1 MSNKIEMLA
10 AASEL
15 LYKEAFYVDGQKW
28 DEWLDLFTEDCEYW
42 MPSWKDEHEV
52 TEDPKREISLI
63 YYSGRFG
70 LEDRVW
76 RIRSGQSIASTPL
89 PRTSHAVNNIMVD
102 DLTDDGMTVRSTWQA
117 NCFFHKKNKSDLF
130 YGDYEHK
137 LRKTDD
143 GWKICRKYVVLK
155 NDYIPTM
162 LDIYNA

>member
-1 MSNKIEMLA
+1 MNDKLQLRA
-10 AASEL
+10 
-15 LYKEAFYVDGQKW
+15 EAEDVLFREAYYLDGQKW
-28 DEWLDLFTEDCEYW
+28 DDWLELFTEDCEYW
-42 MPSWKDEHEV
+42 VPSWKDEHQV

-63 YYSGRFG
+63 YYGGRFG

-89 PRTSHAVNNIMVD
+89 PRTTHAVHNVFI
-102 DLTDDGMTVRSTWQA
+102 DGQVNGEMTVRSTWTA
-117 NCFFHKKNKSDLF
+117 NCFFHKTNKSEVF
-130 YGDYEHK
+130 YGDYEHR

-162 LDIYNA
+162 LDVYNI

>member
-1 MSNKIEMLA
+1 MSNKVEMLA
-10 AASEL
+10 EASEL
-15 LYKEAFYVDGQKW
+15 LYKEAYYVDGQKW

-63 YYSGRFG
+63 YYGGRFG

-102 DLTDDGMTVRSTWQA
+102 DLADDGMTVRSTWQA

-137 LRKTDD
+137 LRKTAD